1 MKNKSK
7 FKIQNL
13 KVIRLL
19 LNCSFLLFNYTSI
32 AQDLIKTPFDKY
44 GPYGAQV
51 YTDFKVA
58 IKDEQAV
65 YKLNLSY
72 QPIDIKLWPKIS
84 KLKNLQVLQLQSV
97 QVSQWPDD
105 FSALTNLVYL
115 GSYNNEFTVF
125 PKDFKNLGSLM
136 YLEFYNSKIDSIP
149 QEIGYLQRL
158 KTFKFSGNSDT
169 LRLPGSLKYLKSV
182 NDIIFESV
190 VLDSLPKPLFTI
202 SSLKTLVLANCGIY
216 ALPDS
221 LDKQPNLEV
230 LILDFNKLSVIP
242 RSIYQCKKLF
252 VLSLRK
258 NNLTKIPDTICQ
270 LKNLTKLDLRD
281 NPINKD
287 EIEELKILL
296 PGCQILY

>member
-1 MKNKSK
+1 MKYNLK
-7 FKIQNL
+7 FNIQNI
-13 KVIRLL
+13 KGAV
-19 LNCSFLLFNYTSI
+19 LLFHFLFLIFSYTTV
-32 AQDLIKTPFDKY
+32 AQEQIKTPFDKY

-51 YTDFKVA
+51 YTDFKIA

-72 QPIDIKLWPKIS
+72 QAVDIKLWPKIS

-97 QVSQWPDD
+97 QVNQWPDD

-115 GSYNNEFTVF
+115 GSYNNEFSVF
-125 PKDFKNLGSLM
+125 PKDFKNLGGLM
-136 YLEFYNSKIDSIP
+136 YLEIYNSKIDSIP
-149 QEIGYLQRL
+149 QEIAYLQRL

-169 LRLPGSLKYLKSV
+169 LRLPNSLKYLKSI

-190 VLDSLPKPLFTI
+190 ILDSLPKQLFNI
-202 SSLKTLVLANCGIY
+202 PALKTLVMANCGIY
-216 ALPDS
+216 AMPDT
-221 LDKQPNLEV
+221 LDKAINLEV
-230 LILDFNKLSVIP
+230 LVLDFNKLSAIP
-242 RSIYQCKKLF
+242 RSIYMYQKLF

-258 NNLTKIPDTICQ
+258 NNITKIPDTICL

-281 NPINKD
+281 NPISKD
-287 EIEELKILL
+287 DIEELKILL